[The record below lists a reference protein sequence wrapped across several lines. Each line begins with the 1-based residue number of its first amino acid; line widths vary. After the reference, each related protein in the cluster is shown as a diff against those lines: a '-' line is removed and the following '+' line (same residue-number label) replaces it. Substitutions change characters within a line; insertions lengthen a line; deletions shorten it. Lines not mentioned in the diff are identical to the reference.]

1 MLMAELS
8 KIAKVAIVSSVL
20 LIVPLA
26 QNIWAREARGK
37 ADRSQNAPPAQKVDK
52 SPQQD
57 RARSSNPRT
66 ASTIQETPRVA
77 QPVQPPSQPSQRQ
90 VPPSIEQRSDRAR
103 FQPAPNP
110 QPTVSISQ
118 PITTTPA
125 SVASPASAASKET
138 QRHIYRVPTTP
149 GGVEIRR
156 LTGANPTS
164 QSQVI
169 TQAPNTTIRGKTDAA
184 RPSIVTIEQPRNS
197 GGNINAD
204 KVKIRTIDSGRTSRI
219 ARPIVQLA
227 APTVTEKGRGDIKQA
242 NAADA
247 DKKTVIE
254 RPVKEIKS
262 SDNVIESWHHT
273 RDSKPETPAVGDK
286 TAQKLSG
293 ETGKTKDA
301 GLTIGRGDNDKARI
315 SGKDAESKP
324 GKQTQDLDRKT
335 DKIKD
340 AGLAIGSGDHDKK
353 GIAGKGADSG
363 ISKEAKH
370 SDKNRPGLFERD
382 RKGGAADKTE
392 FVRNSRNTVQVGKDD
407 RDFKRFRPATTKKV
421 IYEDRNFINN
431 RKFHHDNDF
440 IFRDR
445 HNRLNNYIIHP
456 RYSYP
461 VCYDWGHGVSIHY
474 VYPYYERRF
483 VFVSLGGFWPDYSCV
498 RYYWYPAHS
507 FWWYG
512 YYPVAQ
518 QVQGDT
524 YNYYTY
530 NYYTTEPAATTGY
543 ISGATTVT
551 PVNADTFA
559 DVRAKLNAQQNGPDA
574 ATFTDTLFDEG
585 VTSFGN
591 GYYELAEERFA
602 KAMAAAPEDIILPFA
617 YGQALV
623 AQGKYTQ
630 AAEILR
636 LALQKSSPDKQGVY
650 FPRGLYLD
658 ENTLMDQI
666 DSLAKAAQN
675 NPSDSDLQLL
685 LGYQL
690 LGIGETEKAIE
701 PLNTAKEN
709 PGNSAAAALLLDL
722 AEKIKTGET
731 Q

>member
-1 MLMAELS
+1 MLMTGIS
-8 KIAKVAIVSSVL
+8 KTLKVAIVSSVL

-26 QNIWAREARGK
+26 QNIWARESKPK
-37 ADRSQNAPPAQKVDK
+37 ADRSQNAPAAQKADK

-66 ASTIQETPRVA
+66 ASTIQEAPRAA
-77 QPVQPPSQPSQRQ
+77 QPVQPPSQPAQRQ
-90 VPPSIEQRSDRAR
+90 VSPAIEQRSDRAGI
-103 FQPAPNP
+103 QPKMRERSPAS

-118 PITTTPA
+118 PTTT
-125 SVASPASAASKET
+125 PASAASKET
-138 QRHIYRVPTTP
+138 QKHIYRVPTTP
-149 GGVEIRR
+149 GGVEVRR
-156 LTGANPTS
+156 LS

-184 RPSIVTIEQPRNS
+184 RPSIVTIEQPRNA

-204 KVKIRTIDSGRTSRI
+204 NAKTRTIDTGRTSRV
-219 ARPIVQLA
+219 ARPIAQLA

-273 RDSKPETPAVGDK
+273 RDSKPETPAVGEK
-286 TAQKLSG
+286 TAQKL
-293 ETGKTKDA
+293 
-301 GLTIGRGDNDKARI
+301 
-315 SGKDAESKP
+315 P
-324 GKQTQDLDRKT
+324 GKT

-353 GIAGKGADSG
+353 GIAGKGSDFAKAPPDKADSG
-363 ISKEAKH
+363 ISKEARH

-507 FWWYG
+507 FCWYG

-518 QVQGDT
+518 EVQGDT

-617 YGQALV
+617 YGQALF
-623 AQGKYTQ
+623 AQDKYTQ